1 MIIEELAYKISIQAG
16 DFLLGKRKVEA
27 ESTDLVNT
35 LGRNNKAVNN
45 QLSGLTK
52 GFKEFGDAGKNSL
65 SQVQIGAAK
74 FLGVA
79 LTLEGARRM
88 FLGTTEQLVRLGNSA
103 GFLGMSTQNL
113 DGFNRTAQA
122 AGVSADSMGAALMRL
137 KNSQLQVQTGLGA
150 PDASTIGLRMLEGNS
165 GISILDAKDP
175 GQMLLREAEAL
186 RKLPRPQAQ
195 AISGQIGNDPA
206 LFQAMLRPDFE
217 KSVSQYTGSS
227 NATPAAVK
235 QAQQVQESLTK
246 LKQAVDG
253 VGISLLQVFGP
264 DITNGLQALQ
274 KWITENKGDIIGF
287 FRDVNEQAKALVDA
301 VGGVGNA
308 LKIYAGWKVGGL
320 AGAAAVAGGIG
331 ADKAWDSEVQR
342 YSDEHYGTQTTAG
355 GNLKAN
361 SPLGQ
366 AWANPVVQDVF
377 DYLSRAYTTGN
388 NAVNRAGQYISNQI
402 IPNAGAAD
410 MRPYFPQT
418 GGMQRGASD
427 RLLDAL
433 EMTES
438 GGNPLAYNKSGAT
451 GAYQL
456 MAGTARDLGLTVN
469 SGQDD
474 RLDPEKSRAAASI
487 YVSQLLKRYDG
498 NVTDALRAYN
508 WGMGNVDKWIA
519 GGRDESKLPKETR
532 DYPGKVASYYR
543 GMTSAASMQANSSS
557 SVDNSQSNS
566 THIGTVNV
574 TTNAQTVDQLTNSI
588 NEQAARSRVTVSFS
602 GGVQ

>member
-1 MIIEELAYKISIQAG
+1 MIIQELAYKISIQAG

-27 ESTDLVNT
+27 GSTDLVNT
-35 LGRNNKAVNN
+35 LGRNNKKTDTELQKLAK
-45 QLSGLTK
+45 S
-52 GFKEFGDAGKNSL
+52 FKNFGDAGKNSL
-65 SQVQIGAAK
+65 DRVQMSAAK

-137 KNSQLQVQTGLGA
+137 KNSQLQVQTGLSA
-150 PDASTIGLRMLEGNS
+150 PDSSTIGLRMLEGS
-165 GISILDAKDP
+165 TGIGILDAKDP
-175 GQMLLREAEAL
+175 GQMLLREAQAL

-217 KSVSQYTGSS
+217 KNVNQYTGSS

-235 QAQQVQESLTK
+235 QAQQVQKSLTD

-274 KWITENKGDIIGF
+274 KWITENKGEVIGF
-287 FRDVNEQAKALVDA
+287 FRDVNSQAKALVDA

-320 AGAAAVAGGIG
+320 PGAVAVAGGLG
-331 ADKAWDSEVQR
+331 ADATWDDVIQKK
-342 YSDEHYGTQTTAG
+342 SDEWYGKDTTAG
-355 GNLKAN
+355 GNFKKN
-361 SPLGQ
+361 SPLGKASQ
-366 AWANPVVQDVF
+366 DPVVQDIF
-377 DYLSRAYTTGN
+377 HFLSRAYTIGN
-388 NAVNRAGQYISNQI
+388 DTVNSAGYYIVNQV
-402 IPNAGAAD
+402 IPNAGAAE
-410 MRPYFPQT
+410 MQPNFPQS
-418 GGMQRGASD
+418 GRPEMQRGTSD
-427 RLLDAL
+427 KLLNAL
-433 EMTES
+433 MMTES

-451 GAYQL
+451 GAFQL

-469 SGQDD
+469 SQQDD

-487 YVSQLLKRYDG
+487 YMSQLIKRYKG
-498 NVTDALRAYN
+498 NVTDALQAYN
-508 WGMGNVDKWIA
+508 WGMGNMDKYIA
-519 GGRDESKLPKETR
+519 SGRTSFMPKETQ

-543 GMTSAASMQANSSS
+543 NMTNAASDKHGSSS
-557 SVDNSQSNS
+557 NIDNSQANNM
-566 THIGTVNV
+566 HIQTVNV
-574 TTNAQTVDQLTNSI
+574 TTPATSIDQLTNSI
-588 NEQAARSRVTVSFS
+588 QEQAARSRVVVSFS
-602 GGVQ
+602 GGQ